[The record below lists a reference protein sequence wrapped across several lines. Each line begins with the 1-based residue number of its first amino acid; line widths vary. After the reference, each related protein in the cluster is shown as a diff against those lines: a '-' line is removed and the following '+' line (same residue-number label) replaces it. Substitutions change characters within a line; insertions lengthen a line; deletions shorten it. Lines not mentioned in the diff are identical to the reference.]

1 MGIIRH
7 HGVAALR
14 ADAVCLRHKQRL
26 VIVAAKCGRK
36 VILDECAFTAALTA
50 GADFQ
55 SLGSFQDKRL
65 VIAAGSKSGKDRL
78 NRILGSG
85 VSAVL

>member
-14 ADAVCLRHKQRL
+14 ADAVCLRHEQRL
-26 VIVAAKCGRK
+26 VVIAAKCGRK
-36 VILDECAFTAALTA
+36 AILDECAFPAALTP

-55 SLGSFQDKRL
+55 SLGSFQNKRL

-78 NRILGSG
+78 YRILGAG